1 MTHQLTAKVA
11 SAVCCS
17 LLFSEQGKLFESSQS
32 FRSGLADMQTCMHGR
47 LGARAE
53 TTASTNS
60 NFLSGRSVPVLRSR
74 QRTCTQQQKCRHSL
88 QVQARSLEAGM
99 GLFGTK
105 AGMTQI
111 FTPEG
116 LATGGTVIAFDSG
129 NKVTQLKTA
138 ERDGYNAVQI
148 GYQEVA
154 ERKIPKPEVGHL
166 KKSGLPAYRNLREYK
181 VHIHVDVAGVIFAC
195 EQCTASWM

>member
-1 MTHQLTAKVA
+1 
-11 SAVCCS
+11 
-17 LLFSEQGKLFESSQS
+17 
-32 FRSGLADMQTCMHGR
+32 MHGR
-47 LGARAE
+47 LGVRAE
-53 TTASTNS
+53 NTSSTNS
-60 NFLSGRSVPVLRSR
+60 NFLSGRSLPVLQSR
-74 QRTCTQQQKCRHSL
+74 QRSCTQQQKCRHSL

-181 VHIHVDVAGVIFAC
+181 VHIHADDAQAPLHVRSKA
-195 EQCTASWM
+195 T